1 MAQPIGA
8 TAHWQ
13 AVYDRTEP
21 RSVSWYQDEPATSL
35 RLLSAAGTRPGSS
48 VIDVGGGASTL
59 VDALLERGVTDVTV
73 LDVAESA
80 LGVARRRLGDRAGV
94 AHWMARDLLTWS
106 PLRRYGVWHD
116 RAVFHFLTA
125 PADRDRYRRVLEAA
139 LAPHGQAVLG
149 VFAPDG
155 PQTCSGL
162 PVARYDA
169 QELAAQFPGF
179 QVEQVEREEHHT
191 PAGHVQPFTWLRLRR
206 AEQHGA
212 TWAPAPAPQPGRVV

>member
-13 AVYDRTEP
+13 AVYDRTDT
-21 RSVSWYQDEPATSL
+21 RSVSWYQDEPAMSL
-35 RLLSAAGTRPGSS
+35 RLLSAAGVRPGSS

-59 VDALLERGVTDVTV
+59 VDALLDRGVTDVTV
-73 LDVAESA
+73 LDVAETA
-80 LGVARRRLGDRAGV
+80 LDAARRRLGDRAGV

-106 PLRRYGVWHD
+106 PLRRYAVWHD
-116 RAVFHFLTA
+116 RAVFHFLTD

-139 LAPHGQAVLG
+139 LLPNGQAVLG

-169 QELAAQFPGF
+169 QELAARFPGF
-179 QVEQVEREEHHT
+179 RVEQAEREEHRT
-191 PAGHVQPFTWLRLRR
+191 PAGQVQPFTWLRLTRTDHLR
-206 AEQHGA
+206 A
-212 TWAPAPAPQPGRVV
+212 TYAPAPAPPPAPLR